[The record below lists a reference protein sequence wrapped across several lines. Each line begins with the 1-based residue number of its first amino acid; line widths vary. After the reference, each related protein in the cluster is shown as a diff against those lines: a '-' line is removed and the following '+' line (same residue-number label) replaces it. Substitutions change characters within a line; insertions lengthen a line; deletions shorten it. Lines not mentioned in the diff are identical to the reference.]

1 MATSHH
7 KFLKI
12 LALSSA
18 LLLITLAQAAPE
30 ISLRDSD
37 VRIDAASSTID
48 SRNNM
53 MSFNDIVIAQGK
65 IRVSARKAKATNL
78 DFEKATW
85 IFTGNVTINIES
97 GNFQAEEASI
107 DFLKNKII
115 SAKITG
121 EPAKFAQII
130 NKILIDNNKKFVG
143 SAKIISYWVENNS
156 ITLTKGA
163 WLSDGKNEIYS
174 EQLSYDLLKQRI
186 ESVQNRDGSER
197 VKIIMRPSS
206 KTTLQ

>member
-7 KFLKI
+7 KFFKI

-18 LLLITLAQAAPE
+18 LLLMTLGQTAPE
-30 ISLRDSD
+30 ISVRNSD

-53 MSFNDIVIAQGK
+53 MIFNDIVIAQGK
-65 IRVSARKAKATNL
+65 IRVSAKKAQATNL

-97 GNFQAEEASI
+97 GNLQAEEASI
-107 DFLKNKII
+107 NFLKNKII
-115 SAKITG
+115 SAKVTG
-121 EPAKFAQII
+121 EPAKFGQTIK
-130 NKILIDNNKKFVG
+130 KILIVNNKKFAG
-143 SAKIISYWVENNS
+143 SAKIISYLVANNS

-163 WLSDGKNEIYS
+163 WLSDGRNEIHS
-174 EQLSYDLLKQRI
+174 EQLTYDLLNQRI

-197 VKIIMRPSS
+197 VQITIRPSS
-206 KTTLQ
+206 KTTLP